1 MEAALP
7 STYLVESGAV
17 HAPVG
22 VHTAV
27 LVTSAHEL
35 KGILHYLTA
44 HLILIY
50 GFMRFFH
57 NRGITEEVVCILPS
71 AGADLNPAL
80 FRSSQHLISLALIT
94 WPCLAEPSLALLCTS
109 TAGRLYLHYIG
120 GPGLDLCL
128 LYSCLA
134 VHRVHHP
141 QSCTQAHKL
150 LMPSMIP
157 FPNPMLTLILLT
169 VHLFS

>member
-1 MEAALP
+1 MRKTDGSSLAQHVSGKA
-7 STYLVESGAV
+7 GAV
-17 HAPVG
+17 HSLIG

-44 HLILIY
+44 HLGILIY

-57 NRGITEEVVCILPS
+57 NRGITGGLYVSFPS

-80 FRSSQHLISLALIT
+80 FRSSQHLISLA
-94 WPCLAEPSLALLCTS
+94 PHNLALSGRTFTGTS
-109 TAGRLYLHYIG
+109 VYVHSRRLYLHYIG

-141 QSCTQAHKL
+141 QSCTQAYK
-150 LMPSMIP
+150 P
-157 FPNPMLTLILLT
+157 
-169 VHLFS
+169 